1 VTVQP
6 PDPAQ
11 PPGIRISD
19 ADRERAAERLHQAL
33 AEGRI
38 TVDELEE
45 RLSAVYAAKYEA
57 DLVPPLIDLPGGQ
70 VAARPI
76 AAPVPA
82 ADAEPVVLRAG
93 MSTIKRTGVWSV
105 PAKLRVLTG
114 MGSVVLDFVDADN
127 PHPVVEI
134 DLELGAGSAKLIV
147 PDEAT
152 ANVDGV
158 VAAMGSVKSKVPS
171 MPRAG
176 APHFVVTGRASMGS
190 VTVRR
195 RFRWGG

>member
-6 PDPAQ
+6 PAENR
-11 PPGIRISD
+11 GIRISD

-38 TVDELEE
+38 TVQELED
-45 RLSAVYAAKYEA
+45 RLSTVYAAKYEA

-70 VAARPI
+70 IAVASA

-82 ADAEPVVLRAG
+82 ANTEPVVLRAG
-93 MSTIKRTGVWSV
+93 MSTIKRTGAWSV
-105 PAKLRVLTG
+105 PAKLRVQSG
-114 MGSVVLDFVDADN
+114 MGSVVLDFVEADN
-127 PHPVVEI
+127 PHPVVEVE
-134 DLELGAGSAKLIV
+134 LELGAGSAKLIV

-152 ANVDGV
+152 ANIDGV
-158 VAAMGSVKSKVPS
+158 IAAMGSVKSKLPS
-171 MPRAG
+171 TPRAG
-176 APHFVVTGRASMGS
+176 VPHFIVTGRASMGS
-190 VTVRR
+190 VTVRK